1 MLDWDFLGVSPETEA
16 VRAEL
21 MLRGVI
27 AVQERDGALLVTA
40 ADEALA
46 ERVVE
51 ELLPGREVEWL
62 GPTNHRIVP
71 ARVLAYE
78 HFPVNTV
85 YLTVEASAH
94 ERVDCAYVAEDGERV
109 VVAAFKCSPHVCRHG
124 PGKPQLERVLL
135 DGDLDGRPVID
146 ALTGEVLQPLD
157 DWSSE
162 RAF

>member
-1 MLDWDFLGVSPETEA
+1 MLDWDFLEVSAEAEA

-27 AVQERDGALLVTA
+27 AVHERDGTLLVTA
-40 ADEALA
+40 AAEELA
-46 ERVVE
+46 ERAVE

-62 GPTNHRIVP
+62 GPTNHRIIP

-85 YLTVEASAH
+85 YLTVEATAD
-94 ERVDCAYVAEDGERV
+94 ERVDCAYVAEDEEKV
-109 VVAAFKCSPHVCRHG
+109 VVAAFKCAPHVCRRG
-124 PGKPQLERVLL
+124 PDKPQLERVLL

-146 ALTGEVLQPLD
+146 ALTGEALQPLD
-157 DWSSE
+157 DRSSE